1 MTPDASKVLVVDVD
15 ATPALDTALHT
26 IAVRALALVPAGA
39 TVGLGTGRAASAF
52 IAALGTLVREGFAVT
67 GVATSETSERQ
78 ARALRIPIAVLEEG
92 RELDITVDG
101 ADEVAPNLDIVKGR
115 GGALVRERIV
125 AAASKR
131 QVILIGRD
139 KLVSAL
145 GERGDI
151 PVEIIPMAEGLVI
164 RRLKLLGIRPTVR
177 GSGAGSPALVTENGN
192 LTLDCALPTP
202 LATPDAARQMENVMR
217 AIPGVVDTGF
227 FLGTAERVLVGYPGG
242 RVDVLI
248 RVPGIE

>member
-1 MTPDASKVLVVDVD
+1 MILKPDALP
-15 ATPALDTALHT
+15 ATDTALQA
-26 IAVRALALVPAGA
+26 IAVSALALVPAGT

-52 IAALGTLVREGFAVT
+52 IAALGALVRDGFVVA
-67 GVATSETSERQ
+67 GVPTSEASERE
-78 ARALRIPIAVLEEG
+78 ARALGIPIATLQEG
-92 RELDITVDG
+92 RELDVTVDG

-115 GGALVRERIV
+115 GGAMVRERIV

-131 QVILIGRD
+131 QVILIGCD

-151 PVEIIPMAEGLVI
+151 PVEIIPMAAAPVI
-164 RRLKLLGIRPTVR
+164 HRLKQLGIRPTVR
-177 GSGAGSPALVTENGN
+177 GAGAGARPFVTENGN

-202 LATPDAARQMENVMR
+202 LATPQAARQMEIVIR
-217 AIPGVVDTGF
+217 AIPGVVDTGL

-248 RVPGIE
+248 RAPRDR